1 MTSTSALRE
10 RPAAAAPVVYPPAI
24 TSMEETGL
32 SRELLSGLLLKTLH
46 QRGGLS
52 GFEIADAVA
61 LPFVVVD
68 ELLVDLQYNRLTEVR
83 ETDGP
88 SRSSYRFALT
98 SAGHVRALEELSA
111 NRYVGPAPVPLA
123 QYLESVARQSVS
135 SVRIERDRLE
145 DALSDLVLPDGFMD
159 ILGPAVNS
167 GKSLFL
173 YGDPGNGKTR
183 IARAI
188 ADTFGDA
195 FFVPFAVELDGLT
208 MVLFD
213 PAHHEVVEEPEEQ
226 ETSWAGPSLV
236 REVAAHDRRF
246 VLVRR
251 PVVVAGGELDL
262 EQLDLRYDP
271 FTRTYQAPIHLKAN
285 GGVMVIDDLGRQ
297 RVPPRELLNRWIVPL
312 EHRVDHLSLHSGK
325 KITVPFD
332 CLVIFSTNLEP
343 SDLVEEAFLRRIHY
357 KIHVSD
363 PAPDEFDRIFAMC
376 CDLHGIE
383 YDASAPEL
391 IRREYYA
398 TGRAQPRGCH
408 PRDIVDHV
416 CDIATF
422 RGSRPELS
430 PELLRRACESYFVS
444 MERSGDAPD
453 PGQG

>member
-1 MTSTSALRE
+1 MTSIPALQE
-10 RPAAAAPVVYPPAI
+10 RPAAAAPMAYPPAI
-24 TSMEETGL
+24 TTLEETGL
-32 SRELLSGLLLKTLH
+32 SGETVSGLLLKTLH
-46 QRGGLS
+46 QRGGLN
-52 GFEIADAVA
+52 GFELADAIA
-61 LPFVVVD
+61 LPFVVAD
-68 ELLVDLQYNRLTEVR
+68 ELLVDLQYNRLVEVR

-98 SAGHVRALEELSA
+98 SAGHVRALEELTA
-111 NRYVGPAPVPLA
+111 NRYVGPAPVPLG
-123 QYLESVARQSVS
+123 QYLESVARQSVA
-135 SVRIERDRLE
+135 SVRIERDRLAH
-145 DALSDLVLPDGFMD
+145 ALSDLVLADDFLD
-159 ILGPAVNS
+159 VLGPAVNS

-213 PAHHEVVEEPEEQ
+213 PAHHEVIEEPDEAEDAW
-226 ETSWAGPSLV
+226 TGPALV
-236 REVAAHDRRF
+236 REVADHDRRF

-262 EQLDLRYDP
+262 DQLDLRYDP

-332 CLVIFSTNLEP
+332 CLVIFSTNIEP
-343 SDLVEEAFLRRIHY
+343 SELVEEAFLRRIHY
-357 KIHVSD
+357 KIHVTD
-363 PAPDEFDRIFAMC
+363 PEPEQFDRIFATC
-376 CDLHGIE
+376 CELREIE
-383 YDASAPEL
+383 YDAAAPEF

-422 RGSRPELS
+422 QGSSPELS

-444 MERSGDAPD
+444 MERPGDAPD
-453 PGQG
+453 PAQG